1 MSELIREFKTQNGS
15 SCYIYAC
22 ETCGCE
28 TMRFRR
34 AGRGRVICGVCK
46 RKEEKAYTKAKW
58 DAKLQEAYE
67 KGKADELDKISKM
80 MLLGCGDIKC
90 EECYYRAYSQDVC
103 QQAYTI
109 GIIENYIAE
118 QLKEQKQIE

>member
-1 MSELIREFKTQNGS
+1 MILSELIREFKTQNGS

-58 DAKLQEAYE
+58 DAKLQEAYD
-67 KGKADELDKISKM
+67 KGYADAIDEVIKTVRNHHPDIIKM
-80 MLLGCGDIKC
+80 I
-90 EECYYRAYSQDVC
+90 
-103 QQAYTI
+103 
-109 GIIENYIAE
+109 E
-118 QLKEQKQIE
+118 QLKE

>member
-34 AGRGRVICGVCK
+34 VGRGRVICGVCK

-58 DAKLQEAYE
+58 DAKLQEAYDKGYADAIDDALSKLYEVTPQTYDE
-67 KGKADELDKISKM
+67 KLDMVFVNALK
-80 MLLGCGDIKC
+80 
-90 EECYYRAYSQDVC
+90 
-103 QQAYTI
+103 
-109 GIIENYIAE
+109 
-118 QLKEQKQIE
+118 QLKEQKK